1 MTPQARGLLWDVGVV
16 FFKSVWELID
26 GYSEIYDLGPGTFPG
41 KGPFEPDGDPLWR
54 RYLAG
59 EITEREYWLTYV
71 QTAVENGAPLNG
83 HPQLMA
89 AMHQETGYST
99 VRDEAQT
106 LFDDCNDA
114 GIAQGILTNE
124 MVGFQGRGWVNA
136 QPWYASMRVLIDST
150 ETGIRKP
157 DPRAYAMAVDGMGIP
172 AEEIVFI
179 DDSPYYVEGG
189 REAGL
194 QCILLD
200 ALNPAPAFVEARTL
214 LGLPQR

>member
-1 MTPQARGLLWDVGVV
+1 MSTPVARGLLWDVGVV
-16 FFKSVWELID
+16 FFKAVWELID
-26 GYSEIYDLGPGTFPG
+26 GYSELYNLPPGTFPG
-41 KGPFEPDGDPLWR
+41 KGALDPNGDPIWQ

-71 QTAVENGAPLNG
+71 QTAVDNGAPLNG

-99 VRDEAQT
+99 IRDEAQE
-106 LFDDCNDA
+106 LFDDCNAA

-124 MVGFQGRGWVNA
+124 MVGFQGRAWVES
-136 QPWYASMRVLIDST
+136 QPWFPSMRVLIDST

-157 DPRAYAMAVDGMGIP
+157 DPRAYQLAIDGMGIP
-172 AEEIVFI
+172 ANELVFI

-189 REAGL
+189 KAMGMH
-194 QCILLD
+194 CVLLD
-200 ALNPAPAFVEARTL
+200 VLDPAPAFVKAREL
-214 LGLPQR
+214 LGL